1 MKGRKIR
8 NSLSSEHLDDLRKS
22 GLIDS
27 TIKQAGIISLNREE
41 AERQL
46 GFKLHPDVQSA
57 LKIPYFDI
65 NGEESDFFRV
75 KVFPTYKDKEGHS
88 VKYLQP
94 KNTKPHLYMPPLI
107 DYSSIAK
114 DISTSITIIEG
125 EKKTL
130 TALQDRISAL
140 GIGGVWN
147 WVKKIEGISKPIKD
161 FDYFKWDG
169 REEVLIIGD
178 SDVWLKEKE
187 QALMGLY
194 ALGKELESR
203 GTRNQH
209 VKLVELPNLN
219 SEKIGFDDFYM
230 HYKRYWKV
238 NFEKLTVYH
247 LNDNFPGYM
256 RINQWYKKWN
266 TKSESTE
273 QRNLNTNGN
282 PIFEPLLEARLFN
295 EGKYLI
301 FLNQQILMYQDGWY
315 QEFDNRH
322 YLKMIEDQIEEPFN
336 GRRGSAKEI
345 LEVLKDSLYRK
356 AQSINV
362 NPKLINV
369 RNGILNIDSLELLPH
384 TPKEIFTYQI
394 NASYNPNAKC
404 EKFEKFLKEVLVK
417 EDTLEPDDN
426 LRRLVQQFIGYCLYA
441 ATPFHECMML
451 YGVGRNGKSV
461 LVFVI
466 MELFHGLISHVHFED
481 IGEDRFAAAD
491 LAGKLINVSNEFGV
505 NARIS
510 DGRIKGIIAGD
521 ELRAQRKHQAAFTF
535 RPFAK
540 HIITTNNLPRSKDK
554 SLGFFSRFRIIPF
567 HQIFLEQREI
577 DKLKVE
583 GFKENYLVRDTLLEH
598 ELKKELDG
606 ILLFAVDGL
615 NDLLKS
621 RSFCYSEQVE
631 KLKNTFKIRCSTVES
646 FINEKT
652 DSSDS
657 TVKTEL
663 TKLHRAYIL
672 YCKGYQIIP
681 DSKRDFNTFIKDLGY
696 EIDKGRQNKR
706 FVLGIN
712 Y

>member
-1 MKGRKIR
+1 M
-8 NSLSSEHLDDLRKS
+8 NSLLSEHRNDLRKS

-27 TIKQAGIISLNREE
+27 TIRRAGIISLSCEE

-65 NGEESDFFRV
+65 NGEELDFLRV
-75 KVFPTYKDKEGHS
+75 KVFPSYKDKEGHA

-161 FDYFKWDG
+161 FDFFKWDG
-169 REEVLIIGD
+169 RKEVLIIGD

-203 GTRNQH
+203 GVRNQS
-209 VKLVELPNLN
+209 VRLVELPNLN

-238 NFEKLTVYH
+238 KFEELTVYP
-247 LNDNFPGYM
+247 LNDNFPDYM

-266 TKSESTE
+266 TKSKSTE
-273 QRNLNTNGN
+273 QRKLNINGK
-282 PIFEPLLEARLFN
+282 PTFEPLLEARIFN

-356 AQSINV
+356 DQPINV

-384 TPKEIFTYQI
+384 TPKTIFTYQI
-394 NASYNPNAKC
+394 NASYNPNAEC
-404 EKFEKFLKEVLVK
+404 EKFKKFLKEVLVK
-417 EDTLEPDDN
+417 DTREPDDE
-426 LRRLVQQFIGYCLYA
+426 LIRLVQQFIGYCLYA

-466 MELFHGLISHVHFED
+466 MELFKGLISQVHFED
-481 IGEDRFAAAD
+481 IGEDKFATAD
-491 LAGKLINVSNEFGV
+491 LAGKLINVSSEFGV
-505 NARIS
+505 NAKIS

-521 ELRAQRKHQAAFTF
+521 ELRAQRKHQPAFIF
-535 RPFAK
+535 RPLAK

-554 SLGFFSRFRIIPF
+554 SLGFFSRFKIIPF

-577 DKLKVE
+577 NKLKVE
-583 GFKENYLVRDTLLEH
+583 GPKERYLVRDAFLEQ
-598 ELKKELDG
+598 ELKAELDG
-606 ILLFAVDGL
+606 IFLFAVNGL
-615 NDLLKS
+615 KDLLKS

-631 KLKNTFKIRCSTVES
+631 KLKNIFRIRCSSVES
-646 FINEKT
+646 FIDERT
-652 DSSDS
+652 DISDS

-663 TKLHRAYIL
+663 PELYRAYIL
-672 YCKGYQIIP
+672 YCKNYQIVP
-681 DSKRDFNTFIKDLGY
+681 DSKKCFDAYLNDLGY
-696 EIDKGRQNKR
+696 EIKQGRQNKR
-706 FVLGIN
+706 FVHGIKL
-712 Y
+712 